1 MAMAE
6 PSQAQ
11 RNAALARRMGEKLG
25 VGKGDLPKVRRRA
38 GRWLPRWLRR
48 DADYLIEAETLATH
62 PKLRHLVDPAR
73 AAKAEKRLRAHLDTR
88 DPAKERTD
96 RLLGQLAAFA
106 FNVLLFAALV
116 IAFLWWRGLIG
127 PGR

>member
-1 MAMAE
+1 MAE
-6 PSQAQ
+6 PTQAE
-11 RNAALARRMGEKLG
+11 RNAALASRMGDKLG
-25 VGKGDLPKVRRRA
+25 VGRGSLQRVKGRA

-48 DADYLIEAETLATH
+48 DADYLIEAEALAKH
-62 PKLRHLVDPAR
+62 PKLRHMVDPAR
-73 AAKAEKRLRAHLDTR
+73 AAKAEKRLLAHLATR

-106 FNVLLFAALV
+106 FNMLLLAALV
-116 IAFLWWRGLIG
+116 IAVLWWRGLIG